1 MKKLWMAIVLVI
13 CMLAASCSSGE
24 TTVESGKLPAVLEAV
39 KTAYGEN
46 YIPSMAL
53 DETYLSEVV
62 GIPAE
67 DIKNFVAEGPMMS
80 THIDTFIGI
89 EAEDGKAEEVEQAM
103 QTYLDNQVQNA
114 LMYPMNVPKL
124 KATQI
129 LRVDQYVFYVC
140 LGAYDEE
147 GLDETAAEQYYTEQ
161 VEIGLKAIHDTLG
174 K

>member
-24 TTVESGKLPAVLEAV
+24 TTVESGKLPEVLEAV
-39 KTAYGEN
+39 KSAYGEN

-124 KATQI
+124 KSTQI
-129 LRVDQYVFYVC
+129 LRVYQSVFYVC
-140 LGAYDEE
+140 QGAYDEE